1 MEIDIERLRRDLI
14 DYYGTAMMCGFG
26 MLSINVGFIERASD
40 EALIQ
45 IAIKDGFDL
54 NDYVISY
61 GRSR

>member
-26 MLSINVGFIERASD
+26 MLSINVRFIERASD